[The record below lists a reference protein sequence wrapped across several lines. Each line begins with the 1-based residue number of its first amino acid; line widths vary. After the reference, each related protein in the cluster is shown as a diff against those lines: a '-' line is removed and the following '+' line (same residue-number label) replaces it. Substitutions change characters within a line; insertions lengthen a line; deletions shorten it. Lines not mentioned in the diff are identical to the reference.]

1 LTAAPSGDE
10 RVPLW
15 RNTTF
20 LKWLVQIVVLVAV
33 FALFVMLGSRAAA
46 NWEAADIKFGWQWL
60 TESFGV
66 LLSEGIDVAPTS
78 GARALLVGAV
88 NTLRLAVAGI
98 VAATIIGLLIGVAR
112 LSDNWIVAKIA
123 AVYVETVR
131 NVPLLVQIFFWQAL
145 VIGLPSLTEADIG
158 SHWFL
163 ASNRGFALAWV
174 RWNGGFW
181 PWLVFVIAGFVVGR
195 RVARRRRHWREQ
207 TGRPGHEGVAWIGTV
222 LLFAL
227 AGWFLWPILRPVAPV
242 LDRIGLIIN
251 GLPSI
256 IVPLTLA
263 GAALLLAV
271 WWIRGF
277 FASRRTP
284 GGSPKLSGDDRFRV
298 ALVGVAP
305 VMVVIVAF
313 GVGSYE
319 FGTLPGDE
327 LSVAEHAVTGLS
339 NVVDWMATNFDPA
352 EAQPLVTEK
361 ASVVQRGNFIQFQA
375 TGAVLTIPFFTVLV
389 AISTYAGAFIAEIV
403 RGAIL
408 AVSKGQT
415 DAAKALGMRRRHYL
429 RFIVL
434 PQAARII
441 LPPLGNQYLNIVK
454 YAALGVATAYPDIV
468 KVGITAINQTGQIL
482 PIIIIWVA
490 FFLGVSFAISAIV
503 NYYNRKMKLVDH

>member
-1 LTAAPSGDE
+1 MTAAPSGNE
-10 RVPLW
+10 RVPPW
-15 RNTTF
+15 RNTIF

-33 FALFVMLGSRAAA
+33 SALFVTLGSRAAA

-78 GARALLVGAV
+78 GARALLVGAT

-98 VAATIIGLLIGVAR
+98 VAATIIGILVGVAR

-123 AVYVETVR
+123 AVYVETFR
-131 NVPLLVQIFFWQAL
+131 NIPLLVQIFLWQAL

-163 ASNRGFALAWV
+163 ASNRGFAMAWV

-195 RVARRRRHWREQ
+195 SVARHRRHRRER
-207 TGRPGHEGVAWIGTV
+207 TGQPGHEGIAWVGTV

-227 AGWFLWPILRPVAPV
+227 AGWFLWPILRPVSP
-242 LDRIGLIIN
+242 LLHRIGLVVN
-251 GLPSI
+251 SLPSI
-256 IVPLTLA
+256 LVPVVVA
-263 GAALLLAV
+263 AAALLLAA

-284 GGSPKLSGDDRFRV
+284 GGSPRLSGDDRFRV
-298 ALVGVAP
+298 ALVGVTPAL
-305 VMVVIVAF
+305 VAAVAF
-313 GVGSYE
+313 VVGSYQL
-319 FGTLPGDE
+319 GTLPGDE
-327 LSVAEHAVTGLS
+327 LSVAEHALRGLT
-339 NVVDWMATNFDPA
+339 NVVDWMAGNFDPA
-352 EAQPLVTEK
+352 ETQPLVAEK
-361 ASVVQRGNFIQFQA
+361 ASVAQRGNFTQFQS

-389 AISTYAGAFIAEIV
+389 AISTYAGAFIVEIV

-415 DAAKALGMRRRHYL
+415 DAAKALGMRRSHYL
-429 RFIVL
+429 RLIIL
-434 PQAARII
+434 PQAVRII

-454 YAALGVATAYPDIV
+454 YAALGVATAYPDII

-482 PIIIIWVA
+482 PIVLIWVA
-490 FFLGVSFAISAIV
+490 FFLGVSLAISAIV